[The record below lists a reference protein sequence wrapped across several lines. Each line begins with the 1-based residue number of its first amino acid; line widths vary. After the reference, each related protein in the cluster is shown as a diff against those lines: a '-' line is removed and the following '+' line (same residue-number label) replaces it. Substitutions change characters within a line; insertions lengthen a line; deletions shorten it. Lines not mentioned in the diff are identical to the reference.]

1 MRLTRFIL
9 LTALTAAPCYAQTTA
24 YQSADGL
31 SSVYIQ
37 NAKSNLTYNV
47 SDTKFDI
54 GFLHEPPDVAVNCA
68 AHQRTH
74 PLIGGIDVTG
84 KPSSDVITQ
93 FFQSGNAPP
102 AIGASGSLG
111 TNQLL
116 RKPLQCQG
124 PADHARFDAFLTTVS
139 FTGSTFK
146 TIPNATTTTATTQH
160 FYAFSV
166 LPTYDIYLN
175 APGANLLLGLAAGV
189 NRTNNVGN
197 LKNADLTTTTS
208 TTTKGTTSVAVTQ
221 QQTVYQGTYTTAIGA
236 PLYSDFVVI
245 PNAVPWLSFDAFMRS
260 NLAPANRFAEG
271 GLGLFLAQPGK
282 PEQVL
287 GGLSLGWKDG
297 SRTIAVVGGW
307 TF

>member
-1 MRLTRFIL
+1 MRVSYFVL
-9 LTALTAAPCYAQTTA
+9 LAALMASPCASQTTA

-54 GFLHEPPDVAVNCA
+54 GFLHEPPDAPVNCDL
-68 AHQRTH
+68 HQRTH
-74 PLIGGIDVTG
+74 PLIVGLDITG

-102 AIGASGSLG
+102 AIGVSGSLG

-116 RKPLQCQG
+116 RKPLQCQEDR
-124 PADHARFDAFLTTVS
+124 DHARFDAFLTTISV
-139 FTGSTFK
+139 TGSTFK
-146 TIPNATTTTATTQH
+146 TIPNATATTATTQH
-160 FYAFSV
+160 FYGFSV

-175 APGANLLLGLAAGV
+175 AYGANILLGFAAGI
-189 NRTNNVGN
+189 NRTNNVSN
-197 LKNADLTTTTS
+197 LTSVNLTTTNS
-208 TTTKGTTSVAVTQ
+208 TTTTGTTSVSVTQ

-245 PNAVPWLSFDAFMRS
+245 PNFAPWLSFDAFMRS
-260 NLAPANRFAEG
+260 NLVPANRFAEG

-282 PEQVL
+282 AEQVL

-297 SRTIAVVGGW
+297 ARTIAVVGGW